1 MSGGRAQESLLLGGS
16 GEKKSEAVKTVGG
29 LTFSCGL
36 DGALAGP
43 NRLDRLYEFRKH
55 IRLRDGDIAG
65 SQNEFQFRRE
75 FGEALH
81 GIDVGIE
88 IGFRAKQPDRARVV
102 SVARE
107 EQSIGAIEQ
116 RDRVRRVTRS
126 GNDFERA
133 AAEID
138 LEAVVNRAGDFPG
151 FCRVRF
157 WIEPL
162 WQIAAELAGSN
173 FRLRIFAR
181 TFRIRPREL
190 GVHAVNKSEL
200 PVAPDVIVVRVRVQ
214 NDHRTRR
221 QLGSDFANVT
231 DAHAGVEKELLLV
244 AHNEI
249 GDDFFRLMRLVDGEN
264 SRQNFV
270 DLEPW
275 IVRKNALKRFVFRAW
290 QRAAPFG
297 DLRGHLQPGL

>member
-1 MSGGRAQESLLLGGS
+1 MSGGCAQESLLLAGS

-43 NRLDRLYEFRKH
+43 NRLDRLYQFRKH
-55 IRLRDGDIAG
+55 IRLRDGDIVG

-75 FGEALH
+75 LGEALH

-88 IGFRAKQPDRARVV
+88 ISFRAKQPDRSGVV

-107 EQSIGAIEQ
+107 EQSIAAIEQ

-126 GNDFERA
+126 RNDFERA

-138 LEAVVNRAGDFPG
+138 LKAVENRAGDFPG

-162 WQIAAELAGSN
+162 WQFSAELVGSN
-173 FRLRIFAR
+173 FRLCIFAR
-181 TFRIRPREL
+181 TFRIRPGEL
-190 GVHAVNKSEL
+190 GVHAVDESEL
-200 PVAPDVIVVRVRVQ
+200 PVASNAVVVGVRVEH
-214 NDHRTRR
+214 DDRTRR

-231 DAHAGVEKELLLV
+231 DAHAGVEQESLLV
-244 AHNEI
+244 AHNKI
-249 GDDFFRLMRLVDGEN
+249 GDDFFRLMRFVNGKD
-264 SRQNFV
+264 SRDDLV

-275 IVRKNALKRFVFRAW
+275 IVRENAL
-290 QRAAPFG
+290 Q
-297 DLRGHLQPGL
+297 

>member
-102 SVARE
+102 SVAGE
-107 EQSIGAIEQ
+107 EQSIAAIEQ
-116 RDRVRRVTRS
+116 RDRVRRVAGS
-126 GNDFERA
+126 GYNLQSA

-138 LEAVVNRAGDFPG
+138 LEAVVNRARDFPG

-162 WQIAAELAGSN
+162 WQIPAELAGSN
-173 FRLRIFAR
+173 FRLRVFTR

-190 GVHAVNKSEL
+190 GVHAVGKSEL
-200 PVAPDVIVVRVRVQ
+200 PVAANVIVVGVRVEH
-214 NDHRTRR
+214 DDRTRR
-221 QLGSDFANVT
+221 QLGRDSANVT
-231 DAHAGVEKELLLV
+231 DAHAGVEQKCLLI
-244 AHNEI
+244 AYN
-249 GDDFFRLMRLVDGEN
+249 
-264 SRQNFV
+264 Q
-270 DLEPW
+270 
-275 IVRKNALKRFVFRAW
+275 
-290 QRAAPFG
+290 
-297 DLRGHLQPGL
+297 